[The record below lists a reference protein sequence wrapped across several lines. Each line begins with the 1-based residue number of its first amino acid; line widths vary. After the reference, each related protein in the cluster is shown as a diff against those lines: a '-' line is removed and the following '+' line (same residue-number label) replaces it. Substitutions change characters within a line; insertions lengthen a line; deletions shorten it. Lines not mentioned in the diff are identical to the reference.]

1 MKKHVQ
7 YLVLTLLLAVVLLP
21 RQAYASGIAT
31 DDLRIRVGYFGM
43 ETDEYVDV
51 DTYHWTQ
58 LERDLPLHQ
67 QAYSF
72 LRNGDDGEYR
82 VVIDSAMGFY
92 IDDLLAYAN
101 INRDDVQSM
110 NFYTRDQETGYFT
123 SFSLAELLGSTRYYF
138 EDLPAHLFPIYDEN
152 GNFQGYDDSEAW
164 DYAIQVRPMLALE
177 DSWVT
182 YEVGTE
188 HVSEDFNS
196 MGTANRFRLLFGQ
209 TSPTESRTNQ
219 TAKYVYAVNVTLD
232 GQPEIVEEMKPLEG
246 TVGSHRTSMTLS
258 VGNLTIL
265 KNLQQLL
272 KFDSSDG
279 TVLRIDGW
287 TVTPDSTYSDLVTVE
302 ISYTVLK
309 EGTASITGNMGGL
322 ALSASATVEVPKTDI
337 PEEKPDDTEEPG
349 EPDKPGEGGEGSEDS
364 EAGQTETGG
373 ETGGSKELP
382 GNAAAAEAPQADG
395 SEKGQ
400 MIRLSAELS
409 TLLEQLGSD
418 QGQHADT
425 PQNQADSAPTV
436 EPEDNRAIL
445 LYTGLGAL
453 AVCLCG
459 AAAEAIY
466 FKRERAR

>member
-1 MKKHVQ
+1 MKKPVQ
-7 YLVLTLLLAVVLLP
+7 YLVLTLLLAVILLP
-21 RQAYASGIAT
+21 RQAYAAGIAT

-43 ETDEYVDV
+43 DTDEYVDV

-58 LERDLPLHQ
+58 LESDLPLHR
-67 QAYSF
+67 QAYTF

-82 VVIDSAMGFY
+82 VVVDSAMGFY

-101 INRDDVQSM
+101 INISDVQSM

-123 SFSLAELLGSTRYYF
+123 SFSLAELLESKRYYF
-138 EDLPAHLFPIYDEN
+138 EDLPAHLIPLYDED

-164 DYAIQVRPMLALE
+164 QYAVEVRPMLALE

-182 YEVGTE
+182 YEVGAE

-209 TSPTESRTNQ
+209 TSPTESRPNQ

-232 GQPEIVEEMKPLEG
+232 GQPEIVEEMKPLVG
-246 TVGSHRTSMTLS
+246 TVGSHKTSMTLS
-258 VGNLTIL
+258 VGDLTIL

-272 KFDSSDG
+272 RFDSSDG
-279 TVLRIDGW
+279 TVLKIDGW

-322 ALSASATVEVPKTDI
+322 TLNTAAAVDVPKTDA
-337 PEEKPDDTEEPG
+337 PEEEPDDTEEPG
-349 EPDKPGEGGEGSEDS
+349 EDG

-373 ETGGSKELP
+373 TPDGSKEQP
-382 GNAAAAEAPQADG
+382 GNAAVSERPKADG
-395 SEKGQ
+395 NEAGQ
-400 MIRLSAELS
+400 MIRLSAEMS
-409 TLLEQLGSD
+409 ALLEQLGSN

-436 EPEDNRAIL
+436 EPKDDRAIL

-459 AAAEAIY
+459 ATAEAIY
-466 FKRERAR
+466 FKRARVR

>member
-1 MKKHVQ
+1 MKIRMKTQ
-7 YLVLTLLLAVVLLP
+7 GKYLLLVLLAALLLLP
-21 RQAYASGIAT
+21 QRAYAAGIAT

-43 ETDEYVDV
+43 DTDEYVDV
-51 DTYHWTQ
+51 DTYHWSQ
-58 LERDLPLHQ
+58 LESDLPLHY
-67 QAYSF
+67 QAYTF
-72 LRNGDDGEYR
+72 LRKGEDGEYR
-82 VVIDSAMGFY
+82 VVVDSAMGFY
-92 IDDLLAYAN
+92 IDDLLTYAGVN
-101 INRDDVQSM
+101 ISDVQSM

-123 SFSLAELLGSTRYYF
+123 SFSLAELLQSQRYYF
-138 EDLPAHLFPIYDEN
+138 EDLPAHLYPIYDEE
-152 GNFQGYDDSEAW
+152 GNFTGQYDDTEAW
-164 DYAIQVRPMLALE
+164 LYAIEVRPMLALE
-177 DSWVT
+177 DNWVT

-209 TSPTESRTNQ
+209 TSPMESRTNQ

-232 GQPEIVEEMKPLEG
+232 GQPEVVKEMQPLEG
-246 TVGSHRTSMTLS
+246 VVGSHKTSMTLS
-258 VGNLTIL
+258 VGNLAIL

-272 KFDSSDG
+272 RFDSSDG
-279 TVLRIDGW
+279 TVLQIDGW

-322 ALSASATVEVPKTDI
+322 ALNAAATVEVQ
-337 PEEKPDDTEEPG
+337 PEEEPG
-349 EPDKPGEGGEGSEDS
+349 EDG
-364 EAGQTETGG
+364 EAGQTENGVTENGG
-373 ETGGSKELP
+373 T
-382 GNAAAAEAPQADG
+382 AASERPKTDG

-409 TLLEQLGSD
+409 ALLEQLGSD
-418 QGQHADT
+418 QGQHAET

-459 AAAEAIY
+459 AAAESVY
-466 FKRERAR
+466 FKKERAR